1 MNVLT
6 CLIIYLTV
14 CLTFSQGYR
23 MLGIFAFHG
32 KSHFMMFEALM
43 KGLAKKGHQVDVISA
58 FPLKKP
64 VENYTDLVSIPIKLT
79 LVNNVSFDFMKINLR
94 EMPVHAVSTMGGNEL
109 CEYLNLPEIQK
120 IIKDPPTNPPY
131 DVVISE
137 IFGASCFAVFGN
149 ILNVPVIGVSS
160 SALYPWANPFIANPE
175 NLAFVANNLLDYVK
189 QMNFWQRTFK
199 TLHTLFNKMYFNY
212 FTQYQDQLIKK
223 YVGPNM
229 PSVRELERNISM
241 ILVNSHFSLNGV
253 RPITT
258 ALIEVGG
265 LHVQEDDTKLSP
277 ELKKWADE
285 CDKDGFIYFSF
296 GSMIKIETFPK
307 HILDIFYKSFEK
319 ISPVKILMKI
329 PNPKDLPADLPNNVR
344 MSPWLPQLKILKHP
358 NIRAFITHGGLMG
371 TQETIACGVP
381 MIGIPL
387 FADQFTNIDSYV
399 EKNIA
404 VKLDYESMTQKD
416 MDDALHKILYNSTY
430 RKTARKIG
438 ERFVDRPRKPIDTA
452 NYWIDYVIKYGFN
465 SLHSPALNLYWW
477 QIALLDVYMFLFVV
491 TFVIIYILFHLT
503 LLLLNMFS
511 SKEGNTKVSHK
522 KKIT

>member
-1 MNVLT
+1 
-6 CLIIYLTV
+6 
-14 CLTFSQGYR
+14 

-32 KSHFMMFEALM
+32 KSHFIMFEALM

-94 EMPVHAVSTMGGNEL
+94 EMPVHAVSTIGGNEL

-131 DVVISE
+131 DVVIIE

-175 NLAFVANNLLDYVK
+175 NLAFVPNNLLDYVK
-189 QMNFWQRTFK
+189 QMNFWQRTFN
-199 TLHTLFNKMYFNY
+199 TLNTLFNKMYFNY
-212 FTQYQDQLIKK
+212 FTQHQDELIKK

-253 RPITT
+253 RPMTP

-371 TQETIACGVP
+371 TQEAIACGVP

-416 MDDALHKILYNSTY
+416 MDDALHEIVYNSTY

-465 SLHSPALNLYWW
+465 SLQSPALNLYWW